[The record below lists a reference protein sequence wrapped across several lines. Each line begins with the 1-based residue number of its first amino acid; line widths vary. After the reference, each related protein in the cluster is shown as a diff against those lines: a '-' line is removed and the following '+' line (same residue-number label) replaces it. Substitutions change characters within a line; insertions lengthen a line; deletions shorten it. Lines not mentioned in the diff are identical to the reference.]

1 MADTG
6 FSRLSTPRLV
16 LRRLRESD
24 LASFC
29 RYRSDPRVARYQT
42 WTEFREEDGLRF
54 FAEQANLHP
63 DVEGTWFQM
72 AIELAETGEIIG
84 DCGLH
89 AVRDQPGQVEIGFTL
104 ATEYHGKGYATEAVL
119 CLLAYVFGELCKHRV
134 TAITDARNAAAARVL
149 EKVGMRREGHFI
161 QNVWFKGARGD
172 EYLYALLGQEWRGS
186 NGSSNHEK
194 LLQP

>member
-119 CLLAYVFGELCKHRV
+119 CLLDYVFGELCKHRV